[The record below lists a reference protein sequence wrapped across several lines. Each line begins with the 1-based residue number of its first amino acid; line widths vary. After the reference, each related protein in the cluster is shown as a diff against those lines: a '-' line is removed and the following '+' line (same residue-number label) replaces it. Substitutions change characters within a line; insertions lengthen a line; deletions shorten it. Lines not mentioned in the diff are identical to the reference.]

1 MAKVIGIMGESG
13 AGKTTSM
20 RNLDPSVTFYVDCD
34 KKGLSWKNWKE
45 QYQEEKHNY
54 FRTDLPSTVLNLL
67 QKIQDQENMRH
78 IQTIVID
85 TINGI
90 MVGEEMRNIKVNGY
104 GKWTDLASYIYGIV
118 DYALTMR
125 EDLTVIILCHSETIS
140 DDNGYVFTRIKTNG
154 RKLDKIVL
162 ESKLATVL
170 YAVQQDG
177 KYVFKTHA
185 DNSTAKTP
193 FGAFEADEIENDI
206 VKVLEVLQEY

>member
-13 AGKTTSM
+13 SGKTTSM
-20 RNLDPSVTFYVDCD
+20 RNLDPSVTFYIDCD

-125 EDLTVIILCHSETIS
+125 KDLTVIILCHSETIS

-170 YAVQQDG
+170 YAVQHDG

-193 FGAFEADEIENDI
+193 YGAFEADEIENDI
-206 VKVLEVLQEY
+206 VKVLETLQEY

>member
-13 AGKTTSM
+13 SGKTTSM
-20 RNLDPSVTFYVDCD
+20 RNLDPSVTFYIDCD

-85 TINGI
+85 TVNGI

-170 YAVQQDG
+170 YAVQHDG

-193 FGAFEADEIENDI
+193 YGAFEADEIENDI
-206 VKVLEVLQEY
+206 VKVLETLQEY

>member
-13 AGKTTSM
+13 SGKTTSM
-20 RNLDPSVTFYVDCD
+20 RNLDPSVTFYIDCD
-34 KKGLSWKNWKE
+34 KKCLSWKNWKE

-170 YAVQQDG
+170 YAVQHDG

-193 FGAFEADEIENDI
+193 YGAFEADEIENDI
-206 VKVLEVLQEY
+206 VKVLETLQEY

>member
-13 AGKTTSM
+13 SGKTTSM

-140 DDNGYVFTRIKTNG
+140 DDNGYMFTRIKTNG

-193 FGAFEADEIENDI
+193 YGAFEADEIENDI

>member
-13 AGKTTSM
+13 SGKTTSM
-20 RNLDPSVTFYVDCD
+20 RNLDPSVTFYIDCD

-170 YAVQQDG
+170 YAVQQ
-177 KYVFKTHA
+177 
-185 DNSTAKTP
+185 TANTFSRP
-193 FGAFEADEIENDI
+193 TQII
-206 VKVLEVLQEY
+206 LQQKLRMEHLRRMK

>member
-13 AGKTTSM
+13 SGKTTSM

-170 YAVQQDG
+170 YAVQHDG